1 MVAAEAA
8 ACGTPPMVARHSG
21 LAEVAAGLAEEYPAA
36 RRDLLTFAPGD
47 AGDLAVKLRTLLDL
61 PPDEREDL
69 GRAARRAA
77 VRLWSWEGIAAR
89 LLAAG
94 ATASG

>member
-8 ACGTPPMVARHSG
+8 ACGSLPLVARHSG

-36 RRDLLTFAPGD
+36 RRDLVAFAPDD
-47 AGDLAVKLRTLLDL
+47 AADLALKLRTLLAL
-61 PPDEREDL
+61 SPDEREKL
-69 GRAARRAA
+69 GSAARRAA

-89 LLAAG
+89 LIAAG
-94 ATASG
+94 ATSTG